1 MDEPGAPL
9 AADRQRHPSRMYAP
23 SASDA
28 SFRNLPSSAQ
38 TILQHP
44 TPEQVPVQKHAKHH
58 DRLSYVEQMNNQLTG
73 KTPQEIIQWTY
84 DTFGVSTVLSSSFG
98 IQSAVM
104 LNLVR
109 SVDKEI
115 PVIWIDTGYLPRET
129 YLFAASLT
137 KQLDLNI
144 KVYQSSITPA
154 RMEALYGKLH
164 EIETP
169 EAHKQYGYIRKV
181 EPMQR
186 ALKEL
191 NAKAL
196 LVGVRADQTSHRET
210 MKIVNIYDGRLK
222 ICPIL
227 KWTKAQVEQYMAENN
242 LPYHPLKAQGYESI
256 GDAHSS
262 RPVTEAD
269 GGNDRA
275 GRFNGA
281 QQECGLHVDI
291 NMNLDDLK
299 IIEDPLALSESD
311 QLLLEKTRQNKGIV
325 IFTKPTCKYC
335 LAAKDIFRERE
346 WEFED
351 VDVPT
356 RLSIPTLQQIVGEPV
371 KTVPQIFIDGK
382 YIGGY
387 TELVAHLGIPSKFA

>member
-1 MDEPGAPL
+1 MTADACNSTTPL
-9 AADRQRHPSRMYAP
+9 YDTTRF
-23 SASDA
+23 ASLEA
-28 SFRNLPSSAQ
+28 
-38 TILQHP
+38 
-44 TPEQVPVQKHAKHH
+44 
-58 DRLSYVEQMNNQLTG
+58 YVEQMNSELSD
-73 KTPQEIIQWTY
+73 KTPLEIIQWAY
-84 DTFGVSTVLSSSFG
+84 DTYGSGAVLSSSFG

-104 LNLVR
+104 LNLARTVA
-109 SVDKEI
+109 KKI

-129 YLFAASLT
+129 YLFAASLA

-144 KVYQSSITPA
+144 KVFQSAITPA
-154 RMEALYGKLH
+154 RMEALYGKLW
-164 EIETP
+164 ETETP
-169 EAHKQYGYIRKV
+169 QAHKQYGFIRKV

-191 NAKAL
+191 SASAL

-210 MKIVNIYDGRLK
+210 MKVVSIHEGRLK

-227 KWTKAQVEQYMAENN
+227 KWTKQDVEQYIAAND

-269 GGNDRA
+269 KGNDRA
-275 GRFNGA
+275 GRFNGV
-281 QQECGLHVDI
+281 QQECGLHVEI
-291 NMNLDDLK
+291 NMSLDDL
-299 IIEDPLALSESD
+299 EVVNDPLALSESD
-311 QLLLEKTRQNKGIV
+311 QAILEKTKRSKGIT
-325 IFTKPTCKYC
+325 IFTKPTCKFC
-335 LAAKDIFRERE
+335 LASKEIFRERE
-346 WEFED
+346 WDFDE

-356 RLSIPTLQQIVGEPV
+356 QLSIPTLQQIVGKPV
-371 KTVPQIFIDGK
+371 KTVPQIFIDSK